1 MRPTKTLAII
11 SAITRSRRN
20 RRAIPDAARWNRTCS
35 RKLIKGVLGG
45 TRFLK
50 EAVMAWFETALV
62 LTVWIVVSVPIA
74 LLVCGAI
81 KVGEGDSGDENVRDG
96 SAHLAED
103 VKRAA

>member
-1 MRPTKTLAII
+1 
-11 SAITRSRRN
+11 
-20 RRAIPDAARWNRTCS
+20 
-35 RKLIKGVLGG
+35 
-45 TRFLK
+45 
-50 EAVMAWFETALV
+50 MAWFETALV

-81 KVGEGDSGDENVRDG
+81 KVGEGDTPSGDENVRGG

>member
-1 MRPTKTLAII
+1 
-11 SAITRSRRN
+11 
-20 RRAIPDAARWNRTCS
+20 
-35 RKLIKGVLGG
+35 
-45 TRFLK
+45 
-50 EAVMAWFETALV
+50 MAWFETALV

-81 KVGEGDSGDENVRDG
+81 KVGEGDTPSGDENVRDG